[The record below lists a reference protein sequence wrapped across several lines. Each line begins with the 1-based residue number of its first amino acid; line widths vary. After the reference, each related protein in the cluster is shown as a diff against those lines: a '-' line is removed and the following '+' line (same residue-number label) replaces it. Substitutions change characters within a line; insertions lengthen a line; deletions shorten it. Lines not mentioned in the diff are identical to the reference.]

1 MAYGPYNFLMD
12 FALMSI
18 LLFISQLIRAK
29 VRWIQ
34 NLYLPTAMIAGFI
47 GLFLGKSMLSYIA
60 PNITEYAIPFSGE
73 IASYPYML
81 VVVLFASLYLGN
93 IKKQSLKQVMNEV
106 GDTFT
111 MNMSAEFIGFGVALF
126 LGGGLLML
134 LVPEISSTFSIL
146 QPAGFVGG
154 HGYAAAI
161 GTTLQEAKDTIW
173 GAGEAVVVGQ
183 TFATFGILCGI
194 FGGLLAINI
203 ATRKKYTRCIK
214 EMGDLSKDVRT
225 GFLNQENQTSIG
237 RATMTP
243 MAIDSLSWHIMLILI
258 ASAGGYYA
266 YYLIKGLL
274 PITMPM
280 MCLAMLAGV
289 LLQKLL
295 GVLKIEHSVDKKVIT
310 RMGSSVTD
318 YLVAFGI
325 ASIKISV
332 VIKFALPLLILSILG
347 ICLSFFYLF
356 FVCKRLFHNY
366 WFERGIFIYGWSTGV
381 VAMGVTLLRIVDPDF
396 KSKALDDY
404 GVAYVFIS
412 MVEIGIVSILP
423 SVVALGFI
431 SGNNWYTILPGAVMI
446 SIGLLLLWITAKNYG
461 IQSRDGAA
469 QRQDEENVHGTSD
482 AQSVSGTLSGA
493 DEACIPANLSPN

>member
-1 MAYGPYNFLMD
+1 MDYGPYNFLMD
-12 FALMSI
+12 FAWMSI
-18 LLFISQLIRAK
+18 LLFIAQLIRAK
-29 VRWIQ
+29 FRWIQ
-34 NLYLPTAMIAGFI
+34 NLYLPTAMIAGFL

-60 PNITEYAIPFSGE
+60 PSITEYALPFSE
-73 IASYPYML
+73 QIASYPYML

-93 IKKQSLKQVMNEV
+93 IKKQSLREVMSEV
-106 GDTFT
+106 GDTFSL
-111 MNMSAEFIGFGVALF
+111 NMAAEFIGFGIALF
-126 LGGGLLML
+126 VGGGLLML
-134 LVPEISSTFSIL
+134 LIPEISSTVSIL

-161 GTTLQEAKDTIW
+161 GTTLEEAKNTIW
-173 GAGEAVVVGQ
+173 GSGEAVIVGQ

-214 EMGDLSKDVRT
+214 EMGDLSEDVRT
-225 GFLNQENQTSIG
+225 GFLNEENQPSLG

-258 ASAGGYYA
+258 ASAGGYYS
-266 YYLIKGLL
+266 YYWIKGVL

-280 MCLAMLAGV
+280 MCLAMLTGV

-295 GVLKIEHSVDKKVIT
+295 GILKIEQSIDKKVIT
-310 RMGSSVTD
+310 RLGSSVTD

-332 VIKFALPLLILSILG
+332 VIKFALPLLILSLLG

-356 FVCKRLFHNY
+356 YVSKRLFHNY

-381 VAMGVTLLRIVDPDF
+381 VAMGVTLLRIVDPNF
-396 KSKALDDY
+396 KSKTLDDY
-404 GVAYVFIS
+404 GIAYVFIS
-412 MVEIGIVSILP
+412 MVEIAIVSILP

-431 SGNNWYTILPGAVMI
+431 SGNNWYTILPGAVMV
-446 SIGLLLLWITAKNYG
+446 SLGLVLLWITAKNYG
-461 IQSRDGAA
+461 IQSKDGAA
-469 QRQDEENVHGTSD
+469 PRQHEENVHEIPEALTEG
-482 AQSVSGTLSGA
+482 GTLPVT
-493 DEACIPANLSPN
+493 DEV